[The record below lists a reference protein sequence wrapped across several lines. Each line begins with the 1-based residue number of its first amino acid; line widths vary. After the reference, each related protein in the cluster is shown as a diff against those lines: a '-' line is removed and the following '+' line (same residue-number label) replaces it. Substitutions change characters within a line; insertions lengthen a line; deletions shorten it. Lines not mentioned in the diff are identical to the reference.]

1 MVRQLLAVS
10 PVTVLGLY
18 SHITSPPQPRLMLVH
33 YWVTTVPVHWVSVRQ
48 SVTLCAKCPAYCW
61 HRVDLRNLGSH
72 HPVVLIRFPVKEGPR
87 HSESHFRQYH
97 LQDKD

>member
-18 SHITSPPQPRLMLVH
+18 SHIISPPQPRLMLVH
-33 YWVTTVPVHWVSVRQ
+33 YWVTTVPAHWVSVRQ

-61 HRVDLRNLGSH
+61 QSGPEKPWFSSSCRSH
-72 HPVVLIRFPVKEGPR
+72 QIP
-87 HSESHFRQYH
+87 S
-97 LQDKD
+97 